1 MCVVHSRMTLQP
13 STIKQEDFIMTII
26 NVAELTS
33 KIKRQGEKN
42 AEAKELEFK
51 SFVSDVIQSINHINN
66 GLKDDAIALVEIFK
80 ALKENGMDAFG
91 KGFYNAKGYRREF
104 HADGFS
110 HNLGFREC
118 GENNICLMVLGG
130 GALLNTG
137 VCFLWGN
144 GDLEITNECGE
155 GKGITALELFSKLKN
170 DEKSD
175 SVCWIAKE
183 VKTFEEQ
190 FIEFRDA
197 YVAYANSLLN

>member
-1 MCVVHSRMTLQP
+1 MT
-13 STIKQEDFIMTII
+13 TI

-33 KIKRQGEKN
+33 RIKKQGEKN

-66 GLKDDAIALVEIFK
+66 GFKDDAIALVEIYK
-80 ALKENGMDAFG
+80 ALKENGMDVSG
-91 KGFYNAKGYRREF
+91 KGYCNSKGYHRDF
-104 HADGFS
+104 HADVFS

-118 GENNICLMVLGG
+118 GENNVCLMVLGG
-130 GALLNTG
+130 EIGGGFLLNTG

-144 GDLEITNECGE
+144 GDLEITNSCGE
-155 GKGITALELFSKLKN
+155 GKGITALELFSRLKSN
-170 DEKSD
+170 EKSD
-175 SVCWIAKE
+175 SICWLAKE

-190 FIEFRDA
+190 FVEFRDA